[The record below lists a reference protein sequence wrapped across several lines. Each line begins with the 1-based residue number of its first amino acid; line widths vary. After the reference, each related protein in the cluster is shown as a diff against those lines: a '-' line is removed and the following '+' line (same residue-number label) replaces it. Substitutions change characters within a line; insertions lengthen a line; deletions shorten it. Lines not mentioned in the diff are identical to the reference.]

1 MEGFWYLNTA
11 SDVRKKCSVFLEG
24 LSLSILTPSQKLD
37 LHNYLILSEAN
48 SIWFS
53 GKR

>member
-11 SDVRKKCSVFLEG
+11 SDDRKKCSVYLEG

-37 LHNYLILSEAN
+37 LHKYLILLSEAN
-48 SIWFS
+48 SM
-53 GKR
+53 